1 METSTKQTD
10 YELREIKGTP
20 STKRIELMRSRYLT
34 EPLYIDTE
42 YIQLYTEAHKRTDG
56 MNVLERRAECNA
68 YAIENLTPVIKDY
81 EPFVGSKTRFVR
93 GAIPYCNYASGYV
106 QREFN
111 KEEHEE
117 QDKVTDIGTGGGI
130 AKSKEMASGG
140 NYDFFAGK
148 FLLEKH
154 ERNILKDCATYW
166 RGKCMQDVGD
176 DLWKK
181 DFAEAD
187 YIEKGW
193 KAVLYTAPHDPAPEG
208 RYVLDFETALSL
220 GFRGLINRMKEKIS
234 EAHITDYPS
243 AEKVYFWRAGI
254 RSLEGVI
261 KWANRYGQ
269 KAFELAKA
277 EKDEIRKIELLK
289 ISEICKHVPEFPP
302 HDFRE
307 AIQAFWFI
315 YLAGHIEGA
324 QLGYSPGRFDRYMYP
339 YYKKDINSKK
349 ITNDE
354 VLELLEALRV
364 KMTEIE
370 YVASF
375 SWEGLGSGNLYQNM
389 ILGGLNENGFRADN
403 ELSLLIL
410 QSAINCQTTQPT
422 LSIWYDETLSEEF
435 FLKAIECVKTGCGFP
450 AWFNTKVFIQHELE
464 KTGLPVSIIRKHAAM
479 GGCTEPT
486 LEGMSYGIVQAGFIN
501 HMKIFELALNGGRD
515 LRTGVV
521 FEETPIPNTYKEVKE
536 AYLHHLKNAIKNWQ
550 SYWNYVMAAHRQ
562 VCNLVYSSVLIR
574 DCIERGISLDDG
586 GAVNNNT
593 PTTLSTGMVN
603 VANSLS
609 AVKKNIENNK
619 LCTMDELRDALAN
632 NWQNYEKLH
641 RKFYGAPKWGNN
653 DDEVDII
660 YKEIFDEYCK
670 YVSSQKNYLGKP
682 YDPSMLAISTHTPF
696 GKVCGATPDGR
707 YAGDSLADG
716 VTSPYPGTDTK
727 GPLSVLLSAGKIDHT
742 KIRGGLHN
750 MKLHPASVKGIQGSK
765 KLLSLI
771 KSYFQYPAFQI
782 QFNIVDS
789 RMLKDAQENPDYY
802 RDLIVRVAGFSAFF
816 VELSKSIQDQIIE
829 RTEHGFE

>member
-1 METSTKQTD
+1 
-10 YELREIKGTP
+10 
-20 STKRIELMRSRYLT
+20 
-34 EPLYIDTE
+34 
-42 YIQLYTEAHKRTDG
+42 
-56 MNVLERRAECNA
+56 
-68 YAIENLTPVIKDY
+68 
-81 EPFVGSKTRFVR
+81 
-93 GAIPYCNYASGYV
+93 
-106 QREFN
+106 
-111 KEEHEE
+111 
-117 QDKVTDIGTGGGI
+117 
-130 AKSKEMASGG
+130 
-140 NYDFFAGK
+140 
-148 FLLEKH
+148 
-154 ERNILKDCATYW
+154 
-166 RGKCMQDVGD
+166 
-176 DLWKK
+176 
-181 DFAEAD
+181 
-187 YIEKGW
+187 
-193 KAVLYTAPHDPAPEG
+193 
-208 RYVLDFETALSL
+208 
-220 GFRGLINRMKEKIS
+220 
-234 EAHITDYPS
+234 
-243 AEKVYFWRAGI
+243 
-254 RSLEGVI
+254 
-261 KWANRYGQ
+261 
-269 KAFELAKA
+269 
-277 EKDEIRKIELLK
+277 
-289 ISEICKHVPEFPP
+289 
-302 HDFRE
+302 
-307 AIQAFWFI
+307 
-315 YLAGHIEGA
+315 
-324 QLGYSPGRFDRYMYP
+324 
-339 YYKKDINSKK
+339 
-349 ITNDE
+349 
-354 VLELLEALRV
+354 
-364 KMTEIE
+364 
-370 YVASF
+370 
-375 SWEGLGSGNLYQNM
+375 
-389 ILGGLNENGFRADN
+389 
-403 ELSLLIL
+403 
-410 QSAINCQTTQPT
+410 
-422 LSIWYDETLSEEF
+422 
-435 FLKAIECVKTGCGFP
+435 
-450 AWFNTKVFIQHELE
+450 
-464 KTGLPVSIIRKHAAM
+464 
-479 GGCTEPT
+479 
-486 LEGMSYGIVQAGFIN
+486 
-501 HMKIFELALNGGRD
+501 MKIFELALNGGRD

-789 RMLKDAQENPDYY
+789 RMLKDAQENPENY